1 MSKTKQAGS
10 KDVAPMIR
18 GAFKRACLILEK
30 DGKSLSELIAEQLLE
45 KPLDTLRAISSFV
58 PKELEVTN
66 TTKSIETMNDEEL
79 EQLASLA
86 ASIIDPDGNEAA
98 GESASGSDIVH

>member
-18 GAFKRACLILEK
+18 GAFKRACLINEAK
-30 DGKSLSELIAEQLLE
+30 GKSLSEIIAAELLE
-45 KPLDTLRAISSFV
+45 RPLDTLRAISSFV
-58 PKELEVTN
+58 PKELEVVTSS
-66 TTKSIETMNDEEL
+66 KSIETMNDEEL

-86 ASIIDPDGNEAA
+86 ASIIDQQGDAA
-98 GESASGSDIVH
+98 EGESAIESDSVH